1 MVKEFFSYISGF
13 LILVFILFVCN
24 IISKSIAFVI
34 PTPIL
39 GIIVL
44 FLLLQFK
51 IIKEDRIKNICEF
64 LLKYMPLLFIPFLV
78 GIVSYY
84 GLIEKQLVPIVLNI
98 AISAA
103 LTMVITAFVV
113 ESIIKYTRLKKMRNS
128 NND

>member
-51 IIKEDRIKNICEF
+51 IIKEERIKNICEF

-84 GLIEKQLVPIVLNI
+84 GLIVKQLVPIVLNI

-128 NND
+128 KND

>member
-51 IIKEDRIKNICEF
+51 IIKEERIKNICEF

>member
-128 NND
+128 KND

>member
-1 MVKEFFSYISGF
+1 MKIFSCNYNPNLSFGLKPVLNCSLKNKEQAVAYE
-13 LILVFILFVCN
+13 
-24 IISKSIAFVI
+24 
-34 PTPIL
+34 TED
-39 GIIVL
+39 
-44 FLLLQFK
+44 
-51 IIKEDRIKNICEF
+51 IKEERIKNICEF

-98 AISAA
+98 AISAV

-128 NND
+128 KND

>member
-24 IISKSIAFVI
+24 IISRSIAFVI

-51 IIKEDRIKNICEF
+51 IIKEERIKNICEF

-98 AISAA
+98 AISAV

-128 NND
+128 KND

>member
-1 MVKEFFSYISGF
+1 MFKEFLSYISGF

-24 IISKSIAFVI
+24 IISKSVNFVI

-51 IIKEDRIKNICEF
+51 IIKEEFIKNICEF

-84 GLIEKQLVPIVLNI
+84 GLIEKQLIPIILNI
-98 AISAA
+98 TISAA

-113 ESIIKYTRLKKMRNS
+113 ESIIKYTRLRKMRNS
-128 NND
+128 KND